1 MQRSFGRSILMA
13 IVLAGC
19 SAHSS
24 EGANPGSAGG
34 GTSSGAGGS
43 GSQPGPSSGSP
54 SSSPGS
60 GAQCASA
67 PMASGNAYIRRLT
80 SWEYTNTVTD
90 ILGWPA
96 QTDATS
102 LGTLTALLPADIH
115 SNGFSNDYGG
125 QLATLDVAT
134 GYQQAAD
141 AIGAAL
147 STTPGWLMPFAAC
160 SDVSAT
166 CRDTIVQAVGLRL
179 FRRPLTTGA
188 SGELASFGALFDAA
202 VAAGK
207 TAASDAAVVV
217 VRAMLQSPQFLY
229 RLESQLP
236 PTAGAVARPLDD
248 YEIATRL
255 SYFLVGSAPD
265 PTLLAAAQAGQL
277 KAPDEVTA
285 QVTRLQALAGARAM
299 AQRYFREWFFLD
311 GLDDE
316 VRGPA
321 FTPQLEADMKQETI
335 DDVGVQLWD
344 KRQPVLSLFTTQTTH
359 VTPALAQYYGLG
371 APSADG
377 SYSTASLPGRVGFLT
392 HAGVLTEN
400 GTATASIVY
409 RGLFMLHSVLCENVA
424 DPPPG
429 ATAVVLAPATAS
441 QRAQSDA
448 RLKTEPCM
456 SCHGIFDPLAYAF
469 EPFDSMGG
477 WQTTDVNG
485 NAVRQDG
492 WLTVPGA
499 AAVPY
504 ATIAAYM
511 QLLTQDA
518 RVSSCM
524 TNKTTQFA
532 WGRPM
537 VTQDACMLQD
547 IASRTGTAQTRTFAD
562 ILAGI
567 ATSPYFLYTAV
578 Q

>member
-1 MQRSFGRSILMA
+1 M
-13 IVLAGC
+13 
-19 SAHSS
+19 
-24 EGANPGSAGG
+24 
-34 GTSSGAGGS
+34 
-43 GSQPGPSSGSP
+43 
-54 SSSPGS
+54 
-60 GAQCASA
+60 
-67 PMASGNAYIRRLT
+67 
-80 SWEYTNTVTD
+80 
-90 ILGWPA
+90 
-96 QTDATS
+96 
-102 LGTLTALLPADIH
+102 LTALLPADIH
-115 SNGFSNDYGG
+115 SNGFSNDNGG

-141 AIGAAL
+141 AVGAAL
-147 STTPGWLMPFAAC
+147 SSTPAWLTAFAAC

-166 CRDTIVQAVGLRL
+166 CRDTIVQSVGLRL

-207 TAASDAAVVV
+207 TAPADAAAVV
-217 VRAMLQSPQFLY
+217 VRAMVQSPQFLY
-229 RLESQLP
+229 RLESQVP
-236 PTAGAVARPLDD
+236 PTAGAMARPLDN

-277 KAPDEVTA
+277 TSPDQFKT
-285 QVTRLQALAGARAM
+285 QLTRLQALPGARAI

-321 FTPQLEADMKQETI
+321 FTPQLEADMKQETL
-335 DDVGVQLWD
+335 DDVGDQLWD
-344 KRQPVLSLFTTQTTH
+344 KGQPVLSLFTTQTTM
-359 VTPALAQYYGLG
+359 VTPTLAQYYGLG

-377 SYSTASLPGRVGFLT
+377 TYSTASLPGRMGFLT

-400 GTATASIVY
+400 GTAEASIVY
-409 RGLFMLHSVLCENVA
+409 RGLFMLESVLCESVG
-424 DPPPG
+424 DPPAG
-429 ATAVVLAPATAS
+429 ATSVVLAPATAS
-441 QRAQSDA
+441 QRQQSDA
-448 RLKTEPCM
+448 RLKVEPCM
-456 SCHGIFDPLAYAF
+456 SCHGVFDPLAYAF
-469 EPFDSMGG
+469 EPFDNMGG

-499 AAVPY
+499 PNVPY
-504 ATIAAYM
+504 TTIAQYM
-511 QLLTQDA
+511 HLLTQDA

-524 TNKTTQFA
+524 TSKVAQFA

-537 VTQDACMLQD
+537 ASQDACMLQD
-547 IASRTGTAQTRTFAD
+547 MAIRTGASQTRTFAD
-562 ILAGI
+562 VMTGV